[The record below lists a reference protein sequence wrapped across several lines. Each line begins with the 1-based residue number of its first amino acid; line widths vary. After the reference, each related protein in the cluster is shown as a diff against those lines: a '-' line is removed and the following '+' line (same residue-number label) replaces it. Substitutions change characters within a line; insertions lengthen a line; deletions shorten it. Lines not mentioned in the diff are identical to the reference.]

1 MNVFEHKRYSFE
13 HLESCEAHCNLIER
27 LFCPQVQN
35 LQGQLRQTGQ
45 GLYGQAQGMAQ
56 GLQGQLMQQG
66 QGLYSQAQ
74 RMGGGL
80 QSQLMQQGQN
90 LYGQAQSMGQGAFQQ
105 GMNLG
110 SQLQQQGQN
119 AFRQGAGMAQG
130 LQGAFFSEIKFK
142 KNSLLG
148 YHPWSRKKLLLKRNS
163 RRREWSLRDL

>member
-1 MNVFEHKRYSFE
+1 MNGLLSPNE
-13 HLESCEAHCNLIER
+13 HLGILWPEHLS
-27 LFCPQVQN
+27 FPQVQN

-66 QGLYSQAQ
+66 QGLYGQAQ
-74 RMGGGL
+74 SMGGGL
-80 QSQLMQQGQN
+80 QNQLMQQGQG

-110 SQLQQQGQN
+110 NQFQQQGQN

-130 LQGAFFSEIKFK
+130 FQGSFFSKVKLSFK
-142 KNSLLG
+142 KACLVQEKSG
-148 YHPWSRKKLLLKRNS
+148 RLKEADADECGR
-163 RRREWSLRDL
+163 